1 MTLVVAPC
9 SHAAAVYAVEHWH
22 YSQRIP
28 RSKLVKFGVW
38 EDEQFI
44 GAIIYGSGANS
55 GMLAPY
61 GLDQTEGCE
70 LLRVALHRHSVSVS
84 QVVAESLRQLK
95 RMQPGLRM
103 VVSFA
108 DPDKGHR
115 GGIYQAGNWL
125 YLGMTSAAH
134 EFIVN
139 GRRIHG
145 RALRGSRKAHRLG
158 NIESA
163 NVEEWA
169 RTVLDPNIEKVFGS
183 SKHRYVYPLD
193 KQMRRRLIPLA
204 QSYPHAVEVSTV
216 RRLDPV
222 QEVQVQLLPTAPI
235 LDDVDAD

>member
-1 MTLVVAPC
+1 MTLLVAPC

-22 YSQRIP
+22 YSEKIP

-38 EDEQFI
+38 EDDSFI
-44 GAIIYGSGANS
+44 GAIVYGSGANS

-70 LLRVALHRHSVSVS
+70 LVRVALRGHKVSVS
-84 QVVAESLRQLK
+84 QVIAESLRQLK
-95 RMQPGLRM
+95 RMQPGLRL

-108 DPDKGHR
+108 DPDHGHK

-125 YLGMTSAAH
+125 YLGMTEAAD

-169 RTVLDPNIEKVFGS
+169 RKVIDPNIEKVSGS

-193 KQMRRRLIPLA
+193 KQMRRYLMPLA

-222 QEVQVQLLPTAPI
+222 QEVQVQLLPTA
-235 LDDVDAD
+235 LQSN

>member
-1 MTLVVAPC
+1 
-9 SHAAAVYAVEHWH
+9 VEHWH
-22 YSQRIP
+22 YSEKIP

-38 EDEQFI
+38 EDDSFI
-44 GAIIYGSGANS
+44 GAIVYGSGANS

-70 LLRVALHRHSVSVS
+70 LVRVALRRHKVSVS
-84 QVVAESLRQLK
+84 QVIAESLRQLK
-95 RMQPGLRM
+95 RMQPGLRL

-108 DPDKGHR
+108 DPDHGHK

-125 YLGMTSAAH
+125 YLGMTEAAD

-169 RTVLDPNIEKVFGS
+169 RKVIDPNIEKVSGS

-193 KQMRRRLIPLA
+193 KQMRRYLMSLA
-204 QSYPHAVEVSTV
+204 QSYPPAVEVSTV

-222 QEVQVQLLPTAPI
+222 QEVQVQLLPTA
-235 LDDVDAD
+235 LQSN